1 MQHTSIVQI
10 FKVNEARS
18 GVKDGRSWD
27 MQDAECALI
36 TPEGEIHQVG
46 VLRIP
51 RHLRE
56 TVKVGY
62 FTASFSLQASMKDR
76 RIESV
81 LTGLTPL
88 PAGTA
93 KPAPKTAGGS
103 SEKAGG

>member
-1 MQHTSIVQI
+1 MQHTSIIQVL
-10 FKVNEARS
+10 KVNEPRS

-51 RHLRE
+51 RSLRE
-56 TVKVGY
+56 VVKVGH

-81 LTGLTPL
+81 LTGLTPIPMPGL
-88 PAGTA
+88 KSAS
-93 KPAPKTAGGS
+93 KPASP
-103 SEKAGG
+103 EKS